1 MTTYV
6 LGAGAIGTL
15 VAHEL
20 ALNARATQTALPK
33 LLLKSKSRLDA
44 YKEQDSKTTV
54 LRTSK
59 EGTTKTQCIIDAI
72 SLPPVNE
79 NGSPVPITQMIVATK
94 AYATKRALAP
104 YVPQMG
110 IHTDLVILQN
120 GMGMAASLMNA
131 FWPDV
136 NKAPRIFQAVTTH
149 GAYKAT
155 LTEIHHVGLGSMH
168 IAEFP
173 SSVGSDGTVHY
184 RGPSNNHIDNEMDH
198 KMTDSPLVNSI
209 IQCENL
215 QAKCLPYNQF
225 LLRQMEKFVVNVCVN
240 PLTALL
246 DCLNGDLLYGTMTTQ
261 IMERVIKETVACFW
275 AEYPELVKIPEAYT
289 ALERKRLL
297 SLVLDVCKLTAQ
309 NSSSMRE
316 DVRSLSQT
324 EIESLNGYVVRLGYK
339 HRIGTQTNRILQT
352 MVRDKMQIE
361 QEKERAL
368 MRDVFLRFPASE
380 IFMDKEMR

>member
-15 VAHEL
+15 VAHDL

-59 EGTTKTQCIIDAI
+59 EGTSKTQCIIDAM
-72 SLPPVNE
+72 SLPPVSE

-94 AYATKRALAP
+94 AYATKKALAP

-110 IHTDLVILQN
+110 IHTDLLILQN
-120 GMGMAASLMNA
+120 GMGMAASLRNA
-131 FWPDV
+131 FWPDA

-155 LTEIHHVGLGSMH
+155 PTEIHHVGFGSIH
-168 IAEFP
+168 IAELP
-173 SSVGSDGTVHY
+173 TSVGPDGTVHY
-184 RGPSNNHIDNEMDH
+184 REFANNRVGSNKE
-198 KMTDSPLVNSI
+198 MTDSPLVNSM
-209 IQCENL
+209 IQCESL
-215 QAKCLPYNQF
+215 QVKCLPYNQF

-246 DCLNGDLLYGTMTTQ
+246 DCLNGDLLYGAMTTQ

-275 AEYPELVKIPEAYT
+275 AEYPELVNIPEAYT
-289 ALERKRLL
+289 ALEQKRLL
-297 SLVLDVCKLTAQ
+297 SVVLDVCKLTAQ

-339 HRIGTQTNRILQT
+339 HRIGTQTNRILQN

-368 MRDVFLRFPASE
+368 MRDVLLRFPASE